1 MICLNPLK
9 APNKA
14 TAKSPAKIFAK
25 RFLFEFVFS
34 FAMTDWNPKR
44 IMRSLSSLFLL
55 KQQSNSRGTSAAAAM
70 SEPTPAGKSPE
81 DIQSTDL
88 PSPTPLSVTPLS
100 ATPLPVISQPVTSQP
115 SDQPSDDQ
123 QPDHASPNNDPSQ
136 AAPVPS
142 AATNSSQE
150 NLSPAEKVRTFPTG
164 PGCYL
169 MKDAEGRVIYVGKAV
184 HLRNR
189 AGSYF
194 TKAAE
199 TERRTAELVT
209 EIADIDFIETDS
221 EVDALLMEAR
231 LIKDIQP
238 RFNSL
243 LKDDKTFPYLQI
255 TTREDFPRIE
265 FTRTPQTKGVKLYGP
280 FTNAGQL
287 RGTIAVLQKV
297 FRFRTCS
304 LDIDEGDEKWR
315 WFRPCLL
322 ASINQCTAP
331 CNMQISKAD
340 YKEDIRRLRLFL
352 DGKKDRLIK
361 DMQKQMKAAAKDLQF
376 EKAGRIRDDMI
387 ALEKISLRGD
397 LEQHAQPEVFYVD
410 PKKGLTGLRQVLKL
424 AETPRRIEGIDI
436 AHLQGGET
444 VASLVQFI
452 DGLPFKHGYKRY
464 KIKSVEGIDDYA
476 SMREVVTRRFR
487 RLVKE
492 QESFPD
498 ILLIDGGKGQLNAVM
513 ETFKALDITPPTTIS
528 LAKKEEEIYVPGQA
542 EPHRLSKHSF
552 ALRLLQYVRDE
563 SHRFAQHYHH
573 MLRQKATF
581 AGTKSV
587 KKSKSRKRNP

>member
-1 MICLNPLK
+1 
-9 APNKA
+9 
-14 TAKSPAKIFAK
+14 
-25 RFLFEFVFS
+25 
-34 FAMTDWNPKR
+34 MT
-44 IMRSLSSLFLL
+44 
-55 KQQSNSRGTSAAAAM
+55 
-70 SEPTPAGKSPE
+70 E
-81 DIQSTDL
+81 
-88 PSPTPLSVTPLS
+88 
-100 ATPLPVISQPVTSQP
+100 SQPFSDSSDDASSGSAQP
-115 SDQPSDDQ
+115 QPAEPSLDQPQANSDQPPEQ
-123 QPDHASPNNDPSQ
+123 QLLPS
-136 AAPVPS
+136 
-142 AATNSSQE
+142 
-150 NLSPAEKVRTFPTG
+150 EKVRSFPTG

-169 MKDAEGRVIYVGKAV
+169 MKDSEARVIYVGKAV
-184 HLRNR
+184 NLRSR

-199 TERRTAELVT
+199 IERRTAELVT
-209 EIADIDFIETDS
+209 EIVDIDFIETDS

-238 RFNSL
+238 KFNSL

-265 FTRTPQTKGVKLYGP
+265 FTRTPESKGVKLYGP
-280 FTNAGQL
+280 FTSAGQL

-352 DGKKDRLIK
+352 DGKKDRLMK
-361 DMQKQMKAAAKDLQF
+361 DMQQQMKDAAKNLEF
-376 EKAGRIRDDMI
+376 EKAGRIRDHM
-387 ALEKISLRGD
+387 ASLEKISLRGD
-397 LEQHAQPEVFYVD
+397 LEQYAQPEVFYVD

-424 AETPRRIEGIDI
+424 SETPRRIEGIDI

-492 QESFPD
+492 GESFPD

-513 ETFKALDITPPTTIS
+513 ETFKAIDITPPTTIS
-528 LAKKEEEIYVPGQA
+528 LAKREEEIYVPGQA

-587 KKSKSRKRNP
+587 KKSKPRKPKS